1 MKTLVIPTSKD
12 KYYRQLLEFLRPIKP
27 FSKLNN
33 KDLDILAALVTE
45 YMGLKG
51 LKHEQRC
58 QYIFS
63 TDVRKKVA
71 KDANVSTAAFNNSI
85 SKIKK
90 VGLIEDKIYFA
101 RTFIINMRPQQ
112 KIEIVFRWKREKQ

>member
-1 MKTLVIPTSKD
+1 MKTLVVPTTKD

-27 FSKLNN
+27 FNKLNN
-33 KDLDILAALVTE
+33 KDLTILSALVTE

-58 QYIFS
+58 QYVFS
-63 TDVRKKVA
+63 TDVRRRIAGDVG
-71 KDANVSTAAFNNSI
+71 VSMAAFNNSI

-90 VGLIEDKIYFA
+90 VGLIENKIYFSKS
-101 RTFIINMRPQQ
+101 FIVNMRPQ
-112 KIEIVFRWKREKQ
+112 KKLEIIFRWKRENQ